1 MQEVARIYG
10 LTGFFQGEF
19 PDGGLADLDPRVL
32 ERAVDEVIRQVQPQV
47 VMTYDPHGVSAFTD
61 HLITHAVVK
70 RAFVEARD
78 RPDGPRRLAYQ
89 VVSSEFSGLYRRR
102 VFSTPRSEMDA
113 ILDVRD
119 SLDVKRQALAVQQVI
134 AVVVAADNTDQDLL
148 FQPEEYYVFFQEHFR
163 PARSCLFADLPT

>member
-1 MQEVARIYG
+1 
-10 LTGFFQGEF
+10 
-19 PDGGLADLDPRVL
+19 
-32 ERAVDEVIRQVQPQV
+32 
-47 VMTYDPHGVSAFTD
+47 
-61 HLITHAVVK
+61 
-70 RAFVEARD
+70 
-78 RPDGPRRLAYQ
+78 
-89 VVSSEFSGLYRRR
+89 
-102 VFSTPRSEMDA
+102 MDA